1 MLLTF
6 YWNSKHPEPRT
17 DVEKVLKL
25 IRSLGKNVT
34 TRLIDTSNMTD
45 EERYQA
51 YIESVM
57 PAVYNRYNA
66 RKVFGTNRISGASFG
81 KEQPALVLKDGK
93 KWDVYPHLE
102 RKRLVTIEGCLEKL

>member
-66 RKVFGTNRISGASFG
+66 RKVFGTNRISGVFFG